1 MSKSTRPKER
11 VAPQTETRAIRLT
24 RFMKNP
30 AFRRGFSETRAG
42 LLPDFDASDEDAF
55 QYEIGRQFAVICPRN
70 IPLLLPNG
78 RLNPVASDAFKSFSR
93 SVPW

>member
-1 MSKSTRPKER
+1 MSTSTLQKER
-11 VAPQTETRAIRLT
+11 VAPQTEARAISLT

-70 IPLLLPNG
+70 IPLMLVNG
-78 RLNPVASDAFKSFSR
+78 KLNPAASDLFKSFSR
-93 SVPW
+93 NVPW

>member
-1 MSKSTRPKER
+1 MSMSTLQKTR
-11 VAPQTETRAIRLT
+11 VAHQTETRAISLT
-24 RFMKNP
+24 RFMKTS
-30 AFRRGFSETRAG
+30 AFRRGFSESRAG

-55 QYEIGRQFAVICPRN
+55 QYEVGRQFAVICPRN

-78 RLNPVASDAFKSFSR
+78 KLNPAASDVFKSFSR